1 MIEIQVVNTS
11 HVVLH
16 RYVYLRSLQEGQYAD
31 SGNSK
36 RKRLYSKLI
45 SARKMLSD
53 LRTQGSL
60 GRTYTPDDVIY
71 STKDDDTEDSTAK
84 YEKNEMRRFDKR
96 LQN

>member
-1 MIEIQVVNTS
+1 
-11 HVVLH
+11 
-16 RYVYLRSLQEGQYAD
+16 
-31 SGNSK
+31 
-36 RKRLYSKLI
+36 
-45 SARKMLSD
+45 MLSD